1 MTLLKQKLEA
11 AMTEWNKP
19 KKHLFAP
26 TNNVTRASFEK
37 VVQHPG
43 HTRVQLAAMLTAD
56 GYKQTSTTSI
66 LSALVRQGQVR
77 ATDGKLYAISSEYK
91 PLKSSSTLKPKTK
104 AKTKPVEPAPK
115 PVEPAPKQTK
125 AERVTVDLDEWI
137 NEVPLMQARM
147 VYLKL
152 KAIFEGGKQ

>member
-1 MTLLKQKLEA
+1 MTLLKEKLEA

-66 LSALVRQGQVR
+66 LSALVRQGQIRV
-77 ATDGKLYAISSEYK
+77 TDGKLYAISSEYK
-91 PLKSSSTLKPKTK
+91 PLKSSSTLKPKAKPQPK
-104 AKTKPVEPAPK
+104 AKTVEPAK
-115 PVEPAPKQTK
+115 PAAPKWAS

-147 VYLKL
+147 VYMKL
-152 KAIFEGGKQ
+152 KAIFEGGK